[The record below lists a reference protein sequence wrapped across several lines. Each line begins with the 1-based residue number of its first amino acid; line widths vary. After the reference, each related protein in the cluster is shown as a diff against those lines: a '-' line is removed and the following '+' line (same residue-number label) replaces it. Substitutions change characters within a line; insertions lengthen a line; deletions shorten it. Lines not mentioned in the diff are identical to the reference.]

1 LWFNRKEVVQDYLPA
16 PLSRIRESA
25 VQSVLLSKAVVYQF
39 EHVMNLTTEVLEM
52 CTSEKSQ
59 QEMNLRKN
67 LDREKILNITIPSYQ
82 QMVANLNETVM
93 KDTAMMDRAED
104 DMRRA
109 LKEIPTGW
117 QMIGMDFVQSVANMA
132 TSFFTGLGRI
142 ATLLY
147 K

>member
-25 VQSVLLSKAVVYQF
+25 VQSVLVSQAVVYQF
-39 EHVMNLTTEVLEM
+39 EHIMNLTTEALKM
-52 CTSEKSQ
+52 CTSVKSQ

-67 LDREKILNITIPSYQ
+67 LDQEKILNINIPSYQ
-82 QMVANLNETVM
+82 QMVANLNETAM
-93 KDTAMMDRAED
+93 KDMAMTDRDED

-109 LKEIPTGW
+109 LKKYQQAG
-117 QMIGMDFVQSVANMA
+117 
-132 TSFFTGLGRI
+132 
-142 ATLLY
+142 